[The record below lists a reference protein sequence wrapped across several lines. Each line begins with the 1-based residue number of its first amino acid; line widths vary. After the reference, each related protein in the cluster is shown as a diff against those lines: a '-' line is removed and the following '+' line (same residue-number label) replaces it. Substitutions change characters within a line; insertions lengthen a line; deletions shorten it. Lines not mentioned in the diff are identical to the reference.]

1 MDMKMQGQEL
11 PLAFM
16 MSKAADGRVSLVME
30 MDALAAGIR
39 MGMIIAGDE
48 MFANLPGAG
57 WMRLDAS
64 ALSGMLGQARSGIDD
79 PLGMFDSLFP
89 TGDVPRDLYI
99 IRSLGVDEVDGV
111 PTDHLIILMDSSKSL
126 GAIGRGNDTL
136 FSQFMA
142 LT

>member
-30 MDALAAGIR
+30 MDSLAAGIR

-89 TGDVPRDLYI
+89 TGDVPLN
-99 IRSLGVDEVDGV
+99 
-111 PTDHLIILMDSSKSL
+111 P
-126 GAIGRGNDTL
+126 
-136 FSQFMA
+136 
-142 LT
+142 

>member
-30 MDALAAGIR
+30 MDSLAAGIR

-64 ALSGMLGQARSGIDD
+64 ALSGMLGQASSSIDD

-89 TGDVPRDLYI
+89 TGDVPLN
-99 IRSLGVDEVDGV
+99 
-111 PTDHLIILMDSSKSL
+111 P
-126 GAIGRGNDTL
+126 
-136 FSQFMA
+136 
-142 LT
+142 

>member
-30 MDALAAGIR
+30 MDSLAAGIR

-57 WMRLDAS
+57 WMRLDA
-64 ALSGMLGQARSGIDD
+64 AAVSGMLVQASSGIDD

-89 TGDVPRDLYI
+89 TGDVPLN
-99 IRSLGVDEVDGV
+99 
-111 PTDHLIILMDSSKSL
+111 P
-126 GAIGRGNDTL
+126 
-136 FSQFMA
+136 
-142 LT
+142 

>member
-1 MDMKMQGQEL
+1 
-11 PLAFM
+11 M

-30 MDALAAGIR
+30 MDSLAAGIR

-79 PLGMFDSLFP
+79 PLGMFDSLFSNRRRAVKP
-89 TGDVPRDLYI
+89 VKHPI
-99 IRSLGVDEVDGV
+99 SCQVRSLWR
-111 PTDHLIILMDSSKSL
+111 
-126 GAIGRGNDTL
+126 AN
-136 FSQFMA
+136 
-142 LT
+142 